1 VVRGIRFKLPKK
13 HNSSIYKILEGVDF
27 DRYIWEIKYDNVFNS
42 NKEFLFKNKLYNG
55 KNFRETIS
63 FPYYH
68 TVFVTIQAFPI
79 GMRRSK
85 INDYSEFSRS
95 NCELILLIEDEI
107 LSYIYTKNVKILEII
122 KENAEKHN
130 FLDIDFITQQNDII
144 SNFEIM

>member
-1 VVRGIRFKLPKK
+1 
-13 HNSSIYKILEGVDF
+13 
-27 DRYIWEIKYDNVFNS
+27 
-42 NKEFLFKNKLYNG
+42 
-55 KNFRETIS
+55 
-63 FPYYH
+63 
-68 TVFVTIQAFPI
+68 
-79 GMRRSK
+79 MRRSK